1 MPGFTEMIVILAEA
15 LLIFGPDK
23 MPDIGRGIGK
33 ALRELRNVK
42 DDLMG
47 EIDLGLDDDLPKRRR

>member
-1 MPGFTEMIVILAEA
+1 MPGFTEMIVILAVA